1 MKKFKAGIWML
12 AMAMVIQLLSAGSA
26 EAAETAKIS
35 WGEEVKV
42 TYDQLHPYTL
52 NWSGDVMKDGGLNM
66 TTRKVTAK
74 GAEADI
80 VINQYGSMGA
90 NGILELEDEDLQ
102 DPTDSDLAGFA
113 NSVTIKKGAVYLL
126 ILHDGTYA
134 KLRIDRYLPETGL
147 SINKVF
153 LTYVMEDGYA
163 EEEETAHDDG
173 EWAGGPL
180 EIGDPLDD
188 WDAAEDVYEFEE
200 GEITLPWNALEG
212 HVSWDLYRSDNG
224 EPYVKMT
231 DFRLTKPEFTD
242 KYTFAGHVYLYK
254 FVAYNGQGEAVY
266 MSPAVIVSV
275 VEAGA
280 GAENGGGHVIVLQL
294 DNTTAS
300 VNGQSVKLDVAPFLK
315 DGRTLVPLRF
325 VTEALG
331 AILEWNGE
339 EESITLRRG
348 TDKMKLVLNSSEALV
363 NGKTVFLDVPAIN
376 HKGRTM
382 VPIRF
387 VIENFDLE
395 IEFDDK
401 TRTITIYSKQAGEG
415 TEEDIYGDE
424 DVYEEEAPQQ
434 EGSVND
440 FVGKWAMWVPGS
452 PVTLLDNHL
461 YLPGADAGTLTI
473 YEDGSYTYPW
483 NGELVSGNW
492 KRTGQS
498 NQILLVNYKFESDWT
513 LTLTEEGD
521 VRATTSPGLRED
533 GKRIE

>member
-1 MKKFKAGIWML
+1 
-12 AMAMVIQLLSAGSA
+12 MVVQLLFAGA
-26 EAAETAKIS
+26 AGAAESAKIS

-42 TYDQLHPYTL
+42 TYDKLHPHTL
-52 NWSGDVMKDGGLNM
+52 NWSGDVMKDGGLNLA
-66 TTRKVTAK
+66 TQKVTTK

-90 NGILELEDEDLQ
+90 NGILELEDEALQ
-102 DPTDSDLAGFA
+102 DPTDSDLAGFT

-147 SINKVF
+147 SISKVYF
-153 LTYVMEDGYA
+153 TYVLEEEYV
-163 EEEETAHDDG
+163 EEETAGGSD

-180 EIGDPLDD
+180 DIGNPFED

-200 GEITLPWNALEG
+200 GDITLPWNALEG

-231 DFRLTKPEFTD
+231 DFRLTQPEFTD
-242 KYTFAGHVYLYK
+242 KYAFAGHVYLYK
-254 FVAYNGQGEAVY
+254 FVAYNSKGEAVY
-266 MSPAVIVSV
+266 MSPAVIVSI
-275 VEAGA
+275 VEVGA
-280 GAENGGGHVIVLQL
+280 GAEDGDGHVIVLQL

-300 VNGQSVKLDVAPFLK
+300 VNGQSVTLDVAPFLK

-331 AILEWNGE
+331 ANLEWNGKE
-339 EESITLRRG
+339 QSITLRRG

-363 NGKTVFLDVPAIN
+363 NGQTVFLDVPAIN

-395 IEFDDK
+395 IEFDNK
-401 TRTITIYSKQAGEG
+401 TRTITIYSKQVDEA
-415 TEEDIYGDE
+415 TEEDAYEDD
-424 DVYEEEAPQQ
+424 DVYEEEAPLQ

-440 FVGKWAMWVPGS
+440 FVGKWAMWVPGTGIS
-452 PVTLLDNHL
+452 TGEGGA
-461 YLPGADAGTLTI
+461 YLPGADAGTLAI
-473 YEDGSYTYPW
+473 YADGSYTYPW
-483 NGELVSGNW
+483 NGKLVSGNW
-492 KRTGQS
+492 KRTGKS
-498 NQILLVNYKFESDWT
+498 NQIVLVNYKFESDWT
-513 LTLTEEGD
+513 LTLTEDGG
-521 VRATTSPGLRED
+521 VRAATSPGLRED
-533 GKRIE
+533 GTRIE

>member
-1 MKKFKAGIWML
+1 ML
-12 AMAMVIQLLSAGSA
+12 AMAMIIQLSLAGSA
-26 EAAETAKIS
+26 AAAGSAKIS
-35 WGEEVKV
+35 WGEEAKI
-42 TYDQLHPYTL
+42 TYDKLHPYTL
-52 NWSGDVMKDGGLNM
+52 NWSGDVMKDGGLNL
-66 TTRKVTAK
+66 TTGKVTAR

-90 NGILELEDEDLQ
+90 NGILELDGEELQ
-102 DPTDSDLAGFA
+102 DPTDRDLSGFT

-134 KLRIDRYLPETGL
+134 KLRVDRYLPEVGL
-147 SINKVF
+147 SVTKVY
-153 LTYVMEDGYA
+153 LTYVLETELA
-163 EEEETAHDDG
+163 EEEETAYDDG
-173 EWAGGPL
+173 EWTGGPL
-180 EIGDPLDD
+180 EIGDPFED

-231 DFRLTKPEFTD
+231 DFRLKIPEFTD
-242 KYTFAGHVYLYK
+242 KYAFAGHVYLYK
-254 FVAYNGQGEAVY
+254 FVAYNSKGEAVY
-266 MSPAVIVSV
+266 MSPAVIVSI

-280 GAENGGGHVIVLQL
+280 GAEDGGGHVIILQL
-294 DNTTAS
+294 DNTNAS
-300 VNGQSVKLDVAPFLK
+300 VNGESVKLDVAPFLK

-331 AILEWNGE
+331 ANLEWNGK

-401 TRTITIYSKQAGEG
+401 TRTITIFSKHVDEG
-415 TEEDIYGDE
+415 TEEDAYEDEEVYGD
-424 DVYEEEAPQQ
+424 DDAYEEEAPLQ
-434 EGSVND
+434 EGSMND
-440 FVGKWAMWVPGS
+440 FIGKWAMWVPGTGIS
-452 PVTLLDNHL
+452 TGEGGT

-473 YEDGSYTYPW
+473 YADGSYTYPW
-483 NGELVSGNW
+483 NGKLVSGNW
-492 KRTGQS
+492 KRTGKS
-498 NQILLVNYKFESDWT
+498 NQITLVNYKFESDWT
-513 LTLTEEGD
+513 LTLAEDGS

-533 GKRIE
+533 GTRVK

>member
-1 MKKFKAGIWML
+1 MKKFKAGIGML
-12 AMAMVIQLLSAGSA
+12 AMAIVIQLLLAGSA
-26 EAAETAKIS
+26 AAGPSAKIS
-35 WGEEVKV
+35 WGEEVKI
-42 TYDQLHPYTL
+42 TYDKLHPYTL
-52 NWSGDVMKDGGLNM
+52 NWSGDVMKDGGLNL
-66 TTRKVTAK
+66 TTQKVTAK

-90 NGILELEDEDLQ
+90 NGILELDDEDLQ
-102 DPTDSDLAGFA
+102 DPTDSDLAGFT
-113 NSVTIKKGAVYLL
+113 NSVTIKKGAVYLVV
-126 ILHDGTYA
+126 LHDGTYA

-147 SINKVF
+147 SINKVYF
-153 LTYVMEDGYA
+153 TYVLEVEYVED
-163 EEEETAHDDG
+163 ETAGGSD

-180 EIGDPLDD
+180 DIGDPFED

-231 DFRLTKPEFTD
+231 DFRLTQPEFTD
-242 KYTFAGHVYLYK
+242 KYAFAGHVYLYK
-254 FVAYNGQGEAVY
+254 FVAYNSKGEAVY
-266 MSPAVIVSV
+266 MSPAVIVSI
-275 VEAGA
+275 VEAGT
-280 GAENGGGHVIVLQL
+280 GEEGGGHVIVLQL

-331 AILEWNGE
+331 ANLEWNGK

-363 NGKTVFLDVPAIN
+363 NGQTVFLDVPAIN

-395 IEFDDK
+395 IEFEDK
-401 TRTITIYSKQAGEG
+401 TRTITIYSKQGNEAM
-415 TEEDIYGDE
+415 EEDAYEDD
-424 DVYEEEAPQQ
+424 DVYEEEAPLQK
-434 EGSVND
+434 GSIND

-452 PVTLLDNHL
+452 PVTILDSNL

-473 YEDGSYTYPW
+473 YADGSYTFPW
-483 NGELVSGNW
+483 NGKLVSGTW
-492 KRTGQS
+492 KHSGKS
-498 NQILLVNYKFESDWT
+498 NQIVLVNYKFESDWT
-513 LTLTEEGD
+513 LTLTEDGG
-521 VRATTSPGLRED
+521 VRAATSPGLRED
-533 GKRIE
+533 GIRIE